1 MIHHQL
7 IKIAKTRETLCSK
20 YFVQVSSIEIRYLG
34 FVLTPEGIKPGKDKL
49 KAIKTAQ
56 PPTDMKAVRSF
67 IGLCN
72 FFRTHIKN
80 FATVSAPL
88 TKLTRK
94 DSGYNGGPLPKEALN
109 AFLELKNRLITD
121 PVVAY
126 PRSDS

>member
-1 MIHHQL
+1 MHFRNIE
-7 IKIAKTRETLCSK
+7 KCFFGNTE
-20 YFVQVSSIEIRYLG
+20 VSDLG

-88 TKLTRK
+88 TKLYPTQ
-94 DSGYNGGPLPKEALN
+94 PKHTH
-109 AFLELKNRLITD
+109 LE
-121 PVVAY
+121 
-126 PRSDS
+126 RSML